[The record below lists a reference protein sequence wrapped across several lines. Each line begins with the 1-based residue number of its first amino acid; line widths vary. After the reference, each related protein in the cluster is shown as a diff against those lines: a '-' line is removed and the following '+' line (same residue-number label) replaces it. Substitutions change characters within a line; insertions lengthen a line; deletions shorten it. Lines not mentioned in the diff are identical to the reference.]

1 MQKISVIVP
10 VYNGEDSIR
19 KCVASITGQTYKDLE
34 IIIIDDGSK
43 DNTQSICQEIAERI
57 IDLKYF
63 IKKIM
68 ECQQLEIMD

>member
-43 DNTQSICQEIAERI
+43 DNTQSICQEIAE
-57 IDLKYF
+57 KE
-63 IKKIM
+63 IM